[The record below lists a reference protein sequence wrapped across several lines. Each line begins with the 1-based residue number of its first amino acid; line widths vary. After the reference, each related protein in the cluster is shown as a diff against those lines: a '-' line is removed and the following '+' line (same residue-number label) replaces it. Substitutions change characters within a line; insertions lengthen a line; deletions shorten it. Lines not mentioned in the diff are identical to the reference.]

1 MARMEPGREGRPV
14 AGAAHGREVGRQRV
28 GGRSEPEEKY
38 LMTLKEYFDAVT
50 IRYLECATEVAMGGA
65 GAWCRSEGGPPEG
78 VAGADT
84 DIINIIIITITIV
97 IIIIT

>member
-1 MARMEPGREGRPV
+1 MAVLARMEPGREGRPV
-14 AGAAHGREVGRQRV
+14 AGPAHGREVGRQRV

-38 LMTLKEYFDAVT
+38 LMTLKKYFETAT

-65 GAWCRSEGGPPEG
+65 GAWWRNEGGPPEG

-84 DIINIIIITITIV
+84 DMNT
-97 IIIIT
+97 